1 MRLMFKLFT
10 LLSSVELLGAIAAI
24 VLAVIW
30 LSK

>member
-1 MRLMFKLFT
+1 MRLMFKLFA
-10 LLSSVELLGAIAAI
+10 LLSSVEFLGAIAAI